1 MSDRNF
7 LRIDKLLQKG
17 VKIPNPQSVEIGPEV
32 DTDRI
37 SGDGVVIHAGCK
49 LYGSSTLILRGAKL
63 GYEGPV
69 TIENCQVGSQVEL
82 KAGFFRNAV
91 FLKKSSM
98 GSGSNVREGTILEEE
113 SS

>member
-1 MSDRNF
+1 MKHQYTSK
-7 LRIDKLLQKG
+7 IEKLLKKG
-17 VKIPNPQSVEIGPEV
+17 VMIPKPEGIEIGPEV

-37 SGDGVVIHAGCK
+37 SSDGVVIHAGCK
-49 LYGSSTLILRGAKL
+49 LYGSSTLILRDTKL

-91 FLKKSSM
+91 FMKK
-98 GSGSNVREGTILEEE
+98 
-113 SS
+113 